1 MKRQVNTSEGQVAPL
16 GKLVSRLPPLLMVRA
31 FEAVGRTGSMRKAA
45 DDIGVSHTVVSHHLR
60 NLEGWLNAS
69 LIERSPR
76 GVTLTPEGRQFYMA
90 VSGALGAIASAALE
104 IRPQTRQGALR
115 IWCMP
120 GLASRWL
127 TPRLSELE
135 KHLPGVE
142 IILRAIDR
150 LPDFTRYEADVMLVF
165 GGREEVPP
173 DAHMIVRPRVFPVV
187 SPEWAAAHP
196 VPSSVKDLMSQ
207 PLLHEETR
215 GQWRR
220 WLIAAGIDDP
230 GDLTGPRLWNANLCL
245 DAALAG
251 QGIALTFAPM
261 VTDLIRSGQL
271 IEVLDTEVTLG
282 AYFLVAPGE
291 RWTDPILAKFRKWV
305 EQSLAGAELR

>member
-1 MKRQVNTSEGQVAPL
+1 
-16 GKLVSRLPPLLMVRA
+16 MVRA

-60 NLEGWLNAS
+60 NLESWLNAS

-76 GVTLTPEGRQFYMA
+76 GVTLTPEGRQFYLA

-104 IRPQTRQGALR
+104 IRPQTRHGALR

-135 KHLPGVE
+135 RYLPGVE

-150 LPDFTRYEADVMLVF
+150 LPDFARYEADVMIVF
-165 GGREEVPP
+165 GERGEVPP
-173 DAHMIVRPRVFPVV
+173 DAQIVARPRVFPVV
-187 SPEWAAAHP
+187 SPAWAASHV
-196 VPSSVKDLMSQ
+196 VPRSVHELMSQ
-207 PLLHEETR
+207 PLLHEESR

-230 GDLTGPRLWNANLCL
+230 SELTGPRLWNANLCL

-251 QGIALTFAPM
+251 QGIALTFAPLVADFM
-261 VTDLIRSGQL
+261 RSGQL
-271 IEVLDTEVTLG
+271 IEVLQTEVSLG
-282 AYFLVAPGE
+282 AYFLVAPAE
-291 RWTDPILAKFRKWV
+291 RWTDPVLARFRKWV
-305 EQSLAGAELR
+305 EQNL

>member
-1 MKRQVNTSEGQVAPL
+1 MSSKDDPDARVAPL
-16 GKLVSRLPPLLMVRA
+16 GKLVARLPPLLMVRA

-76 GVTLTPEGRQFYMA
+76 GVSLTPEGRHFFAA
-90 VSGALGAIASAALE
+90 VSGALNTIAAAALE

-135 KHLPGVE
+135 RHLPGVE

-150 LPDFTRYEADVMLVF
+150 LPDFTRYEADVMIVF
-165 GGREEVPP
+165 GERDEVPP
-173 DAHMIVRPRVFPVV
+173 SAQMIVRPRIFPVV
-187 SPEWAAAHP
+187 SPEWAAANP
-196 VPSSVKDLMSQ
+196 VPRSLQDLLGQ
-207 PLLHEETR
+207 PLLHEESR
-215 GQWRR
+215 SQWRR
-220 WLIAAGIDDP
+220 WLIAAGVDDP
-230 GDLTGPRLWNANLCL
+230 GELTGPRLWNANLCL

-251 QGIALTFAPM
+251 QGMALTFAPM
-261 VTDLIRSGQL
+261 ATDLIRNGQL
-271 IEVLDTEVTLG
+271 IEVLETEVTLG

-291 RWTDPILAKFRKWV
+291 RWTDPILAKFRKWI
-305 EQSLAGAELR
+305 EQSLSGGEPR

>member
-1 MKRQVNTSEGQVAPL
+1 MKRPVNTSEGEVVPL

-104 IRPQTRQGALR
+104 IRPPTRQGALR

-165 GGREEVPP
+165 GEREVVPP

-196 VPSSVKDLMSQ
+196 APSSVKDLMSQ

-271 IEVLDTEVTLG
+271 IEVLDTDVTLG
-282 AYFLVAPGE
+282 SYFLVAPGE

-305 EQSLAGAELR
+305 EQSLTGAELR